1 VYHGCTFQ
9 IVPFATA
16 EEMGRPGIPF
26 WDGGPPSNLPRP
38 GLRPKGLSTEAIV
51 PADFDTRTESQLLLR
66 PTVCGAQ
73 KESDVM
79 KLRNLIAFAIMLA
92 GLALPA
98 LAADIDGQ
106 WKATFDTQIGEQH
119 YTYTLKADGEK
130 LTGSAKNDRGSTDI
144 TAGTIKGNTVTFVEN
159 LDFNGNQ
166 IVITYTGTLS
176 GDELKL
182 HRKVG
187 DFAEEDLVAKRVK

>member
-1 VYHGCTFQ
+1 
-9 IVPFATA
+9 
-16 EEMGRPGIPF
+16 
-26 WDGGPPSNLPRP
+26 
-38 GLRPKGLSTEAIV
+38 
-51 PADFDTRTESQLLLR
+51 
-66 PTVCGAQ
+66 
-73 KESDVM
+73 M
-79 KLRNLIAFAIMLA
+79 KLRNLIASTVMIA
-92 GLALPA
+92 GLAFPA

-130 LTGSAKNDRGSTDI
+130 LTGTAKNDNGSTDI
-144 TAGTIKGNTVTFVEN
+144 TGGTIKGNTVTFVEN
-159 LDFNGNQ
+159 FEFNGNQ